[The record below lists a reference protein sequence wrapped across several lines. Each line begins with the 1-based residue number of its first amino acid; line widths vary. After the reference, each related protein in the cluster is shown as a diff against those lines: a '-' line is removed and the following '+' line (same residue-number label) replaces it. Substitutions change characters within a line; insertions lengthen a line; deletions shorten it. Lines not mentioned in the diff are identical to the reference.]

1 MLQNLEKILRADLEE
16 IFKVK
21 KFIEQRTP
29 HTDTQKDTQTH
40 RQTKDN
46 MSFHLFGPNEKF

>member
-1 MLQNLEKILRADLEE
+1 MLQNLKKILRADLEE